1 LDDLGGGRM
10 LRVRV
15 LIALLFAVPAAA
27 CAVMESRF
35 ESDAEGIVYYVPRSL
50 VKVTVTPQAGGGDP
64 LFGFTSD
71 NIPDV
76 ANRYALTYRNNPFF
90 HDRLCVTIDKT
101 TGYLTSIE
109 YASEDKTPAIAV
121 ALAELAGKLS
131 GGPPSRPAGADEP
144 GKERFAAPPPPFE
157 IRFDPLD
164 AERIRQVNNE
174 INRRLGAPPG
184 TYRLEFPDL
193 RSLKPQRQAC
203 DGKGVCFRT
212 KIRAAARVTRR
223 ERGYEDE
230 VVTQVVDNIYG
241 PIGNLDL
248 SRAFL
253 VEKVV
258 RLTFDDG
265 ALEKVIMKK
274 PSEALKAALL
284 PLSVLD
290 VLLAVPTNFVD
301 NVTGTK
307 SARDAYV
314 AELDQRVTAINGIN
328 ASLNRLEARQNA
340 RADSDAG
347 DTTFKISCQGG
358 GSGGH

>member
-1 LDDLGGGRM
+1 M

-15 LIALLFAVPAAA
+15 FIALLFAVPAAA

-35 ESDAEGIVYYVPRSL
+35 DSDAEGIVYYVPRSI
-50 VKVTVTPQAGGGDP
+50 VTVTVTPQAGGDAQ
-64 LFGFTSD
+64 FSFTAD
-71 NIPDV
+71 HLPDV
-76 ANRYALTYRNNPFF
+76 ANRYALSYRSNPFF
-90 HDRLCVTIDKT
+90 HDRLCVTIDHN

-121 ALAELAGKLS
+121 ALAELAAKLKG
-131 GGPPSRPAGADEP
+131 GGPRPPAGTA
-144 GKERFAAPPPPFE
+144 AAPPPTFAAPRIAPFS
-157 IRFDPLD
+157 IKFDPLD
-164 AERIRQVNNE
+164 AERVRSVNNE
-174 INRRLGAPPG
+174 INRRLGLPPG
-184 TYRLEFPDL
+184 SIAYRVEFPDL

-212 KIRAAARVTRR
+212 KIQTAVRVSRR

-230 VVTQVVDNIYG
+230 EYSQVLPIYG
-241 PIGNLDL
+241 PVGNLDL
-248 SRAFL
+248 TRAFL
-253 VEKVV
+253 VEKVM
-258 RLTFDDG
+258 RLTFEDG

-307 SARDAYV
+307 ATRDAYV
-314 AELDQRVTAINGIN
+314 DELNDRTTKLNNINTYLN
-328 ASLNRLEARQNA
+328 SLADRQDPHAR
-340 RADSDAG
+340 DAG
-347 DTTFKISCQGG
+347 DASDTTFKISCSGTTVKGQGG
-358 GSGGH
+358 T

>member
-1 LDDLGGGRM
+1 M

-35 ESDAEGIVYYVPRSL
+35 DSDVEGIVYYVPRSI
-50 VKVTVTPQAGGGDP
+50 VTVTVTPTAGDP
-64 LFGFTSD
+64 TFGFASTD
-71 NIPDV
+71 IPDI
-76 ANRYALTYRNNPFF
+76 ANRYALNYRNNPFF

-101 TGYLTSIE
+101 KGYLTSIE

-121 ALAELAGKLS
+121 ALAELAGRLG
-131 GGPPSRPAGADEP
+131 GGPPSRSAGADEP
-144 GKERFAAPPPPFE
+144 GADKRFTPPPPFE

-174 INRRLGAPPG
+174 INRRLNERPG

-193 RSLKPQRQAC
+193 RSLKQQRQAC

-212 KIRAAARVTRR
+212 KIKAAVRVTRK
-223 ERGYEDE
+223 EGGYENE
-230 VVTQVVDNIYG
+230 AHSQVVDNIYG

-258 RLTFDDG
+258 RLTFKDG
-265 ALEKVIMKK
+265 ALEQVIMKK

-314 AELDQRVTAINGIN
+314 AELDQRVTAIDSIN
-328 ASLNRLEARQNA
+328 TSLNRLDARQAA
-340 RADSDAG
+340 RADPDAG
-347 DTTFKISCQGG
+347 DTPFKISCAGT
-358 GSGGH
+358 GSGEK

>member
-1 LDDLGGGRM
+1 M

-15 LIALLFAVPAAA
+15 FIALLFAVPAAA

-35 ESDAEGIVYYVPRSL
+35 DSDAEGIVYYVPRSI
-50 VKVTVTPQAGGGDP
+50 VTVTVTPQAGGDAQ
-64 LFGFTSD
+64 FSFTSN

-76 ANRYALTYRNNPFF
+76 ANRYALSYRNNPFF
-90 HDRLCVTIDKT
+90 HDRLCVTIDPSS
-101 TGYLTSIE
+101 GYLTSIE

-131 GGPPSRPAGADEP
+131 GGRPAPAAA
-144 GKERFAAPPPPFE
+144 AAPPPAAAQRIAPFS
-157 IRFDPLD
+157 IKFDPLD
-164 AERIRQVNNE
+164 AERVRHVNNE
-174 INRRLGAPPG
+174 INRRLGLPPG
-184 TYRLEFPDL
+184 SVSYRIEFPDF

-212 KIRAAARVTRR
+212 KIRAAVRVTRR
-223 ERGYEDE
+223 EGGYEDE
-230 VVTQVVDNIYG
+230 EYSQVLNDIYG
-241 PIGNLDL
+241 PVGNLDL

-253 VEKVV
+253 VEKVM
-258 RLTFDDG
+258 RLTFNDG

-301 NVTGTK
+301 KVTGTQDARNAYVDELNDRTTK
-307 SARDAYV
+307 LNNINTYLNRLADRQDPHARDAG
-314 AELDQRVTAINGIN
+314 D
-328 ASLNRLEARQNA
+328 AS
-340 RADSDAG
+340 
-347 DTTFKISCQGG
+347 DTTFRISCSGTTPRGQGG
-358 GSGGH
+358 T